1 VQRLELAEHPLQ
13 RLRVLDLAGVDHPL
27 VALAARLDLLDVR
40 VGPLLLAHQVVDL
53 DPEVP
58 DGVLQRRTPTRELAD
73 LRGLG
78 DRVQLVGQR
87 VDPGVELL
95 DVEQLE
101 LDERVGF
108 QSGLLM

>member
-1 VQRLELAEHPLQ
+1 M
-13 RLRVLDLAGVDHPL
+13 
-27 VALAARLDLLDVR
+27 
-40 VGPLLLAHQVVDL
+40 
-53 DPEVP
+53 
-58 DGVLQRRTPTRELAD
+58 
-73 LRGLG
+73 
-78 DRVQLVGQR
+78 GQR